1 MNVVL
6 IGMKHCG
13 KSTLGAALAR
23 RWACPFYD
31 VDRMIEE
38 NYACDAGETL
48 TVRELFARHGEQRFR
63 HIESHVVCELYLKLD
78 KPGVTNVVAL
88 GGSTATNERIS
99 QLLKGMGLIVYLKVP
114 EDELVAR
121 LQASELPSFV
131 DRNDPVADFL
141 DLCRRR
147 EPVYRQLADR
157 VVELDALGVDQALDH
172 LIHCIEEHE
181 HAR

>member
-23 RWACPFYD
+23 RWACPFHD
-31 VDRMIEE
+31 VDRMIEQT
-38 NYACDAGETL
+38 YACDAGETL

-63 HIESHVVCELYLKLD
+63 QIESHVVCELYLKLD
-78 KPGVTNVVAL
+78 EPDATNVVAL
-88 GGSTATNERIS
+88 GGRTATNAQIS
-99 QLLKGMGLIVYLKVP
+99 QLLAGIGLVVYLKVP
-114 EDELVAR
+114 NDELVAR
-121 LQASELPSFV
+121 LRASGLPSFV

-141 DLCRRR
+141 DLCRQR
-147 EPVYRQLADR
+147 EPIYGQLADR

-172 LIHCIEEHE
+172 LIHRIEEHE